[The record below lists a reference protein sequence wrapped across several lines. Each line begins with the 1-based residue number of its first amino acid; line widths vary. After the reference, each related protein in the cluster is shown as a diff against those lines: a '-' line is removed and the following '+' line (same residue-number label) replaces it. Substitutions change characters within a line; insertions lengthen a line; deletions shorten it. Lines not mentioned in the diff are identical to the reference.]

1 MKTKRILLM
10 LAFAAALVPGFAQN
24 PGSSREKILS
34 FFKNISEYDSKCS
47 QEKVYLHLDNNA
59 YFFSEKIY
67 FKAYVVRASTLR
79 FTDLSKVLY
88 VELLDDDGN
97 LVIRKNYEISEGQV
111 SGYLPLDGLLRS
123 GFYEVRAFTRAML
136 NWDGDYCF
144 SRLIPV
150 YETKDTLG
158 MYSSPF
164 MKEKE

>member
-1 MKTKRILLM
+1 MKTEQNLLM
-10 LAFAAALVPGFAQN
+10 LAIAAGLVPGFAQK

-88 VELLDDDGN
+88 VELLADDGN
-97 LVIRKNYEISEGQV
+97 LVIRKN
-111 SGYLPLDGLLRS
+111 
-123 GFYEVRAFTRAML
+123 
-136 NWDGDYCF
+136 
-144 SRLIPV
+144 
-150 YETKDTLG
+150 
-158 MYSSPF
+158 
-164 MKEKE
+164 